1 MDKSVFGVISTIEDS
16 EDREDAYGNFISIT
30 KKEKGDN
37 RPYINSV
44 GEGCIWVTNKNG
56 PIENGDYITS
66 SIIPGYGC
74 KQNDDLLHNYTV
86 AKATI
91 DCDFSFQEIPKQ
103 IIMRNSEG
111 ENILD
116 ENGFIQFE
124 DSETETE
131 QRYKT
136 RYR

>member
-1 MDKSVFGVISTIEDS
+1 M
-16 EDREDAYGNFISIT
+16 
-30 KKEKGDN
+30 
-37 RPYINSV
+37 
-44 GEGCIWVTNKNG
+44 
-56 PIENGDYITS
+56 
-66 SIIPGYGC
+66 

-86 AKATI
+86 AKATMN
-91 DCDFSFQEIPKQ
+91 CDFSFQEIPKK

-124 DSETETE
+124 DSATEME

-136 RYR
+136 RYISENGNEVEKENYNPEIHYIAAFIGCTYHCG